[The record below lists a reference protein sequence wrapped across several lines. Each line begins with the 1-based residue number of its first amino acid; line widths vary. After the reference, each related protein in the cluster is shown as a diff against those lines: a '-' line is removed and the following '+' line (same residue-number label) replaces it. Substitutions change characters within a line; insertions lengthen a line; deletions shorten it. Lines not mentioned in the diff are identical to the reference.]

1 MAQQNCSVLTEG
13 QTLWEPAKNLT
24 FVTANHNWKTFCKTE
39 DVHGS
44 LILHTPHIWVVSGRD
59 LLGIARQILDA
70 MWLPTKPAHLTH
82 ETLST
87 FMAEVTAIMNARPI
101 VPVSSDP
108 DTPMVLTPAMLLTQK
123 MNSLSAPSGT
133 ISTTQVH
140 AKQWKQVQCLAD
152 TFWKRW
158 KREYLSNL
166 QRHRKWTEDRPNV
179 KVGDVVLLK
188 DSQEGRN
195 EWPVGLIVNALPS
208 RDGKVR
214 KVEVKTVKN
223 ETARI
228 YLRPITDI
236 IVLISD

>member
-1 MAQQNCSVLTEG
+1 MGACKELNICDSESQLQDFLQDRGCTWVFNPPHASHMGGV
-13 QTLWEPAKNLT
+13 WER
-24 FVTANHNWKTFCKTE
+24 
-39 DVHGS
+39 
-44 LILHTPHIWVVSGRD
+44 LI
-59 LLGIARQILDA
+59 GIARRILDA
-70 MWLPTKPAHLTH
+70 MLLQTKPAHLTH

-166 QRHRKWTEDRPNV
+166 QRRRKWTEDRPNV

-208 RDGKVR
+208 RDGSV
-214 KVEVKTVKN
+214 
-223 ETARI
+223 
-228 YLRPITDI
+228 
-236 IVLISD
+236 